1 MRGMQQDVCGCFPTG
16 RHYPGIADL
25 LSASFGHVEGLWEG
39 FEPHGPW
46 TDLPIAVI
54 DFETTGFDEHA
65 DRVVEIG
72 VACFHK
78 GQLVQT
84 RSWLINPG
92 MAIPEQAVSVHGIS
106 DAMVADAPRFE
117 AVAAELQ
124 QLLVGHLPVAYNAL
138 FDRKFMHAEMARA
151 GFPQP
156 NQHREVPGPSGAT
169 PLGAPALH
177 GKVAWV
183 DPLVWVRELMADE
196 KSKRLGDVCEKLGI
210 PLNDA
215 HRAWA
220 DAEAAGRVL
229 IALAERMPKS
239 YSDLIR
245 IQDQY
250 AARQEV
256 ELADWRR
263 RRN

>member
-39 FEPHGPW
+39 FPPHGPW
-46 TDLPIAVI
+46 TELPIAVI
-54 DFETTGFDEHA
+54 DFETTGFDENA

-72 VACFHK
+72 VACFHR
-78 GQLVQT
+78 GELVET
-84 RSWLINPG
+84 KSWLINPG
-92 MAIPEQAVSVHGIS
+92 MPIPEQAVSVHGIS

-117 AVAAELQ
+117 AVAEELRQ
-124 QLLVGHLPVAYNAL
+124 VLQGRLPVAYNAL

-156 NQHREVPGPSGAT
+156 VA
-169 PLGAPALH
+169 AALD

-229 IALAERMPKS
+229 IALAERMPKT

>member
-16 RHYPGIADL
+16 RHYPGIAEL

-39 FEPHGPW
+39 FPAQGPW
-46 TDLPIAVI
+46 TELPIAVI
-54 DFETTGFDEHA
+54 DFETTGFDEQA

-72 VACFHK
+72 VACFQH
-78 GQLVQT
+78 GQLVET

-92 MAIPEQAVSVHGIS
+92 MPIPEQAVNVHGIS

-117 AVAAELQ
+117 AVAEELRT
-124 QLLVGHLPVAYNAL
+124 LLLGKLPVAYNAL
-138 FDRKFMHAEMARA
+138 FDRKFMHAEMGRA
-151 GFPQP
+151 GFGQP
-156 NQHREVPGPSGAT
+156 VCA
-169 PLGAPALH
+169 ALDART
-177 GKVAWV
+177 AWV

-196 KSKRLGDVCEKLGI
+196 KSKRLGDICEKLAI

-229 IALAERMPKS
+229 MALAERMPRS